1 MQQQRTPLQF
11 VPNFILLVF
20 MSTILS
26 SLGCSNGESSQQVLP
41 PTTPVVVSSVPA
53 SGTSAVPFNTSIAVT
68 FNVDIDPATL
78 TPSTFYVSNV
88 SGTVAYNATN
98 VTAVFHPAA
107 PMAANTTY
115 TVVLTTGI
123 KSTAGATFAQQ
134 YSFSFSTGNVPDTTP
149 PTITTVVPANG
160 STNVPLNT
168 QVTVTFSEAMDPTGL
183 VGSTVTGLPASL
195 AYNSQTFTAT
205 LAPTSLL
212 APNTTY
218 SATVYGTARDLA
230 GNQMG
235 AQITCGRSQLPHN
248 SHVSLN

>member
-1 MQQQRTPLQF
+1 MLIERQRTPSQF
-11 VPNFILLVF
+11 VPNFILSVF
-20 MSTILS
+20 TLTILF
-26 SLGCSNGESSQQVLP
+26 SLGCSSGRSSQPVLP
-41 PTTPVVVSSVPA
+41 PTTPVVASSVPA
-53 SGTSAVPFNTSIAVT
+53 NGASAVPFNTSIAVT

-88 SGTVAYNATN
+88 SGTVAYDATN
-98 VTAVFHPAA
+98 ETAVFHPAA

-218 SATVYGTARDLA
+218 SATVFGTVQDLA

-235 AQITCGRSQLPHN
+235 ANYVWTFTTAAQ
-248 SHVSLN
+248 